1 MQKNRFKLGPA
12 SLITAAFIGP
22 GTVTVCTLAGVEF
35 GFDLLW
41 ALVISILATIFIQNT
56 AARLS
61 FETELGLVS
70 IIKAKLSNPAL
81 RFLGLALVVS
91 AVFVGNIAYE
101 AGNISGAMLGLD
113 EFIAPGS
120 IPLGRIS
127 LNTNPLIIGLL
138 VSVMIWFGNIE
149 FFKKLLIT
157 IVVLMSIAFI
167 FAAIATQPSIPDLLR
182 GLFIPKLDAEK
193 TVRILSLVGT
203 TVVPY
208 NLFLHAALVKDSKK
222 QGVSLRQ
229 LQQDTYLSIAIGGLI
244 SICIVIAAASL
255 SGQAISNARDMGLAL
270 EPVLGTYAKYLISL
284 GLFAA
289 GLSSAITA
297 PLAAAFVLGESL
309 SWKNDKGSRSF
320 KLTAIGVLVV
330 GFIFA
335 SIGYKPV
342 EIIQFAQVANGLL
355 LPVIGVFIFWI
366 VNAPNDLNISK
377 PSLIEN
383 VLLLILMLFLFFLG
397 MKSLGFIN

>member
-1 MQKNRFKLGPA
+1 
-12 SLITAAFIGP
+12 
-22 GTVTVCTLAGVEF
+22 
-35 GFDLLW
+35 
-41 ALVISILATIFIQNT
+41 
-56 AARLS
+56 
-61 FETELGLVS
+61 
-70 IIKAKLSNPAL
+70 
-81 RFLGLALVVS
+81 
-91 AVFVGNIAYE
+91 
-101 AGNISGAMLGLD
+101 
-113 EFIAPGS
+113 
-120 IPLGRIS
+120 
-127 LNTNPLIIGLL
+127 
-138 VSVMIWFGNIE
+138 
-149 FFKKLLIT
+149 
-157 IVVLMSIAFI
+157 
-167 FAAIATQPSIPDLLR
+167 
-182 GLFIPKLDAEK
+182 
-193 TVRILSLVGT
+193 
-203 TVVPY
+203 VVPY

-270 EPVLGTYAKYLISL
+270 EPVLGSYAKYLISL

-297 PLAAAFVLGESL
+297 PLAAACVLGESL

-377 PSLIEN
+377 PSLLEN